1 MLFAE
6 LRASFDKDILDEGI
20 KRVLYTDAWR
30 ISGKVSLF
38 GSSQVQLLEQEYGL
52 KVQIMTQFVI
62 LQIRTK

>member
-30 ISGKVSLF
+30 DEVRCARRNLVVRKKNVSQLF
-38 GSSQVQLLEQEYGL
+38 S
-52 KVQIMTQFVI
+52 K
-62 LQIRTK
+62 